1 MKISIFNI
9 KTESEFLKN
18 KSHLDINEINENG
31 ETVLFESDCEKIS
44 WLLKYNINI
53 NINHQ
58 NPYNGCNALYTEY
71 EIETIERTRL
81 LIESGIN
88 INSLN
93 HNKETPL
100 FYMYKKESKMLLIE
114 SGINIHQINAF
125 GLDALHNADINTATC
140 LISKGINILR
150 YPSGLNEI
158 CEMVKY
164 HSVGRLIKEA
174 RDALLIK
181 MTKEEK
187 ENILSKMDVSICGE
201 NKIKRI

>member
-9 KTESEFLKN
+9 KTESEFLENKN
-18 KSHLDINEINENG
+18 HLDINEINENG
-31 ETVLFESDCEKIS
+31 ETVLFESDFEKIS
-44 WLLKYNINI
+44 WLLKYNVNI
-53 NINHQ
+53 DYQ
-58 NPYNGCNALYTEY
+58 NPYNGYNALYTEY
-71 EIETIERTRL
+71 EIETSERTRL
-81 LIESGIN
+81 LIDSGIN

-100 FYMYKKESKMLLIE
+100 FYMNKKESKRLLIE
-114 SGINIHQINAF
+114 AGINIHQINAF
-125 GLDALHNADINTATC
+125 GLDALYNADINTATC

-150 YPSGLNEI
+150 YPSDLNEI

-174 RDALLIK
+174 RDAFLTK

-187 ENILSKMDVSICGE
+187 ENILSKIAINIGGE

>member
-1 MKISIFNI
+1 MKISMFNI
-9 KTESEFLKN
+9 KTETEFLKN
-18 KSHLDINEINENG
+18 RSHLDINEINENG
-31 ETVLFESDCEKIS
+31 ETVLFESDFEKIS
-44 WLLKYNINI
+44 WLLKYNVNI
-53 NINHQ
+53 NYQ

-71 EIETIERTRL
+71 EIETSERTRL
-81 LIESGIN
+81 LIDSGIN

-93 HNKETPL
+93 KNKETPL
-100 FYMYKKESKMLLIE
+100 FYMYKKESKRLLIE
-114 SGINIHQINAF
+114 AGINIHQINAF
-125 GLDALHNADINTATC
+125 GLDALHSADINTATC

-150 YPSGLNEI
+150 YPSDLNEI

-174 RDALLIK
+174 RDALLVK

-187 ENILSKMDVSICGE
+187 EIILSKMDINIGSE

>member
-1 MKISIFNI
+1 MIISIFNI
-9 KTESEFLKN
+9 KKESEFLEN
-18 KSHLDINEINENG
+18 RSHLDINEINENG
-31 ETVLFESDCEKIS
+31 ETVLFESDFEKIS
-44 WLLKYNINI
+44 WLLKYNI

-81 LIESGIN
+81 LINSGIN

-100 FYMYKKESKMLLIE
+100 FYMNKKESKMLLIE
-114 SGINIHQINAF
+114 SGVNINQINAF
-125 GLDALHNADINTATC
+125 GFDALHNADINTATC

-150 YPSGLNEI
+150 YPSDLNEI

-187 ENILSKMDVSICGE
+187 ENILSKIDISIGGE

>member
-9 KTESEFLKN
+9 KTESEFLENKN
-18 KSHLDINEINENG
+18 HLDINEINENG
-31 ETVLFESDCEKIS
+31 ETVLFESDFEKIS
-44 WLLKYNINI
+44 WLLKYNVNI
-53 NINHQ
+53 DYQ

-71 EIETIERTRL
+71 EIETSERTRL
-81 LIESGIN
+81 LIDSGIN

-100 FYMYKKESKMLLIE
+100 FYMNKKESKRLLIE
-114 SGINIHQINAF
+114 AGINIHQINAF
-125 GLDALHNADINTATC
+125 GLDALYNADINTATC

-150 YPSGLNEI
+150 YPSDLNEI

-174 RDALLIK
+174 RDAFLTK

-187 ENILSKMDVSICGE
+187 ENILSKIAINIGGE